1 MWSGISILLHRLD
14 IQEKL
19 QAEVDGV
26 VGFKRQPCL
35 ADRVYMPYTDAFV
48 LEVLRYI
55 SHIFPNL
62 WKVHH
67 DSSVYPEPFEFKPE
81 RFLDV
86 NGDILPAD
94 HIIRQNM
101 LSFSIGKR
109 SCIGEVFAKNRL
121 FMFFSTLM
129 QNFIFLPEENSPKF
143 DPHEMEI
150 FIVHMPKR
158 FKCRVQNRHEV
169 KESTEA

>member
-55 SHIFPNL
+55 SHVPFLVPHSTSTDTQLAEYDI
-62 WKVHH
+62 KK
-67 DSSVYPEPFEFKPE
+67 DSV
-81 RFLDV
+81 V
-86 NGDILPAD
+86 
-94 HIIRQNM
+94 
-101 LSFSIGKR
+101 
-109 SCIGEVFAKNRL
+109 
-121 FMFFSTLM
+121 
-129 QNFIFLPEENSPKF
+129 
-143 DPHEMEI
+143 
-150 FIVHMPKR
+150 
-158 FKCRVQNRHEV
+158 
-169 KESTEA
+169 